1 MDEETFKSMKLKM
14 LVLHGLADNLKQ
26 DATILRRQ
34 VNSVN
39 HSLQIYEKTL
49 MELKQEIQEI
59 EDLLK
64 KEKRED
70 GNL

>member
-1 MDEETFKSMKLKM
+1 MDEETFKSMALKM

-26 DATILRRQ
+26 DATTLRRQ

-39 HSLQIYEKTL
+39 HSLQIFEKTL
-49 MELKQEIQEI
+49 MELKQEIHEI